1 MIPSEMPLLSRG
13 ENGHGSFHDN
23 SNNIFQGQSPADLF
37 RSGLL
42 GQLSQFGSEQQMQML
57 QNLHQMGQQ
66 QQQQQQQQQKQ
77 KEVKNC
83 FHSPLLIS
91 LLLSTAANTFYLVKS
106 KQRTKTWISLK
117 FELYF
122 VCQEQNKT
130 LTEGMTDS
138 ARKEV
143 PQLMQV
149 SINN

>member
-66 QQQQQQQQQKQ
+66 QQQQQKQ

-83 FHSPLLIS
+83 FLSPLLIS
-91 LLLSTAANTFYLVKS
+91 LLLSAAANTFYLVKS
-106 KQRTKTWISLK
+106 KRTKTWISLK